1 MSNFQIWLRMMRYM
15 RPYLHWVTVAF
26 VGIIGSTALMIAI
39 PTILRDVI
47 DIGIGHRDAD
57 YMLAAGLLI
66 VGLGVVRGFMGYLS
80 RFYSERLSHHIAY
93 DIRNET
99 YNKVQH
105 LSFSYHNQA
114 HTGTLIT
121 RAISDVNEMQ
131 RYYAFGLLDGLNV
144 VMLTTGVA
152 IVMFIQSPPL
162 AVAALLPLIPL
173 AFLSHKFA
181 MDVRPRWEKVM
192 ERVQELSDHLQEN
205 VVGAQVVRAFAR
217 ENHEIDKFNNKN
229 NELYE
234 DRLDLI
240 MRWITFLPISQFIVA
255 TSIALVLVVGG
266 FMEAAEFPG
275 ITVGTIVAFNAYV
288 LMLGQPLR
296 FVGFIL
302 LLQTQAIASGQRI
315 FEIID
320 EELDIK
326 NKEDAPAMP
335 PIKGHIQ
342 LDHVNFAYPDA
353 PDRPVL
359 RDITLDVQPGEVV
372 ALLGKTGAGKST
384 LINLIMRFFD
394 TNEGSVKID
403 GVDVRD
409 VEIKSLRKQIG
420 MVLQESTLFSA
431 TIGENIAYGNPD
443 ASEADIIEVAK
454 AANAHPFIMEF
465 PEGYDTRIGERGVT
479 LSGGQRQRVAIARA
493 LLIDPAI
500 LILDDSTSSVD
511 TKTEF
516 EIQEA
521 LSRLMENRTTFII
534 AQRLTSVQQA
544 DKIVV
549 LEEGSIVEVGAHQE
563 LLTLNGRYAEIYRL
577 QLADQDRLKQE
588 LLTLGGLVD
597 DDGDKHSTKE
607 IQVEQRYSNFSGD

>member
-1 MSNFQIWLRMMRYM
+1 MSNYQVWLRMMRYAK
-15 RPYLHWVTVAF
+15 PYTRWAVTAF
-26 VGIIGSTALMIAI
+26 VGIVGSTALMIAI

-47 DIGIGHRDAD
+47 DIGIARGDAD

-66 VGLGVVRGFMGYLS
+66 VGLGVIRGFMGYLA
-80 RFYSERLSHHIAY
+80 RFYGERLSHHVAY

-121 RAISDVNEMQ
+121 RAISDVDEMQ
-131 RYYAFGLLDGLNV
+131 RYYAFGLLDGVNV
-144 VMLTTGVA
+144 IMLTVGVS
-152 IVMFIQSPPL
+152 IVMFVQSPLL
-162 AVAALLPLIPL
+162 AIIALLPLIPL
-173 AFLSHKFA
+173 AILSQRFA
-181 MDVRPRWEKVM
+181 MEVRPRWKKVM

-217 ENHEIDKFNNKN
+217 EDYEINKFNTKN
-229 NELYE
+229 AELYE

-240 MRWITFLPISQFIVA
+240 TRWITFLPISQFIVA
-255 TSIALVLVVGG
+255 MSVALVLIFGG
-266 FMEAAEFPG
+266 FMEAANFGG
-275 ITVGTIVAFNAYV
+275 ITVGTVVAFNAYV

-320 EELDIK
+320 EELEIK
-326 NKEDAPAMP
+326 NVENATTMP
-335 PIKGHIQ
+335 TIKGHVKFE
-342 LDHVNFAYPDA
+342 HVDFAYSDA
-353 PDRPVL
+353 PDQPVL
-359 RDITLDVQPGEVV
+359 RDINLEVEPGQVV
-372 ALLGKTGAGKST
+372 ALLGKTGSGKST
-384 LINLIMRFFD
+384 LINLLMRFYD
-394 TNEGSVKID
+394 ATKGSVKID
-403 GVDVRD
+403 NIDVRD
-409 VEIKSLRKQIG
+409 VNIKSLRRQIG

-431 TIGENIAYGNPD
+431 TIAENIAYGNPD
-443 ASEADIIEVAK
+443 ATEEEIIEVAK

-465 PEGYDTRIGERGVT
+465 PEGYQTRIGERGVT

-493 LLIDPAI
+493 LLIDPHI
-500 LILDDSTSSVD
+500 LVLDDSTSSVD

-521 LSRLMENRTTFII
+521 LSRLMKDRTTFII

-549 LEEGSIVEVGAHQE
+549 LEAGHIVETGTHQE
-563 LLTLNGRYAEIYRL
+563 LLDLNGRYAEIYRL

-597 DDGDKHSTKE
+597 KNNDKRSTSE
-607 IQVEQRYSNFSGD
+607 VRMEQYSNFSGD

>member
-1 MSNFQIWLRMMRYM
+1 MSNYDIWVRMMRYA
-15 RPYLHWVTVAF
+15 RPYTKWASIAF
-26 VGIIGSTALMIAI
+26 VGIIANTMLMIAI

-47 DIGIGHRDAD
+47 DIGIARRDAD
-57 YMLAAGLLI
+57 YMLAAGLVI
-66 VGLGVVRGFMGYLS
+66 IGLGLIRGLMGYFA

-105 LSFSYHNQA
+105 LSFAYHNQA

-144 VMLTTGVA
+144 LLLTLGVS
-152 IVMFIQSPPL
+152 IVMFVQSPPL
-162 AVAALLPLIPL
+162 ATIALLPLIPL
-173 AFLSHKFA
+173 AILSRNFA
-181 MDVRPRWEKVM
+181 MEVRPRWKKVM

-217 ENHEIDKFNNKN
+217 ENYEIEKFGSKN
-229 NELYE
+229 AELYE

-255 TSIALVLVVGG
+255 TSVALVLVFGG
-266 FMEAAEFPG
+266 FMEAANFGG

-315 FEIID
+315 FEILD
-320 EELDIK
+320 EELSVK
-326 NKEDAPAMP
+326 NKENAPEMP
-335 PIKGHIQ
+335 EIKGHVQ
-342 LDHVNFAYPDA
+342 FTDVSFAYDDA

-359 RDITLDVQPGEVV
+359 KHINLEVQPGEIV
-372 ALLGKTGAGKST
+372 ALLGKTGSGKST
-384 LINLIMRFFD
+384 LVNLLMRFYD
-394 TNEGSVKID
+394 ASEGSVKID
-403 GVDVRD
+403 GIDVRD
-409 VEIKSLRKQIG
+409 VNIKSLRRQIG

-431 TIGENIAYGNPD
+431 TIAENIAYGNT
-443 ASEADIIEVAK
+443 AATEARIIEVAK
-454 AANAHPFIMEF
+454 AANAHPFITEF
-465 PEGYDTRIGERGVT
+465 PENYQTRIGERGVT

-493 LLIDPAI
+493 LLINPHI

-544 DKIVV
+544 DKIIV
-549 LEEGSIVEVGAHQE
+549 LDAGEIVEVGTHQE
-563 LLTLNGRYAEIYRL
+563 LLSMNGHYAEIYRL

-597 DDGDKHSTKE
+597 QKEEKRSTSE
-607 IQVEQRYSNFSGD
+607 MSVERYSNFSGD